1 MKTKLLTI
9 LTLLVLCVTG
19 AWGDGTAIS
28 SLNFSAPTTLPSAYT
43 YSSTNSPVIVS
54 DVDKTSVVNVNN
66 GGNSGVPTFSSDNSA
81 APTGGKRWMAFQPA
95 ENCTVTF
102 RVRAENDNRVF
113 YIWDKDHA
121 ATNNCV
127 SSFTAASK
135 NTWYNTWTVNLTAGT
150 WYAIGGSGSKCY
162 INSMT
167 FTAITSYA
175 ITWYAGGHGTAPT
188 SPTSASTFTLPQM
201 TADGYINTGWTA
213 DKAVTVGGESVSA
226 GTEIEVGTSVTLT
239 DATAFTG
246 VWEEAV
252 DEAPTVTA
260 ATSSTDVRAGA
271 EVTLTATPTGYPVP
285 TLQWYSCDSEG
296 GNQSVIDDATSTT
309 YQPSTSTLGVGTFH
323 FLVKASNSVQSDV
336 ASNVVSVKIYDAGTS
351 GTASD
356 LVAVPDNYVFVADD
370 ITINGTSSPSANTLY
385 DGSKVFTST
394 KFSVSTGTGSN
405 TFGGSSHL
413 NSMRLK
419 NTSDYVAFKV
429 SGPCTVT
436 FYGNSYSGRNFKIG
450 TNANDD
456 TYGTF
461 SGDNTS
467 QEFNIPNAGTVYITG
482 SGSDRY
488 LAGFVVAYAAAP
500 SIKTQPVGATYN
512 LNEAATA
519 LTIEAE
525 PYTEGKALSYQW
537 YSNTTN
543 STVGATAIVGAT
555 STSYT
560 PSTTTGGTTYYYCVV
575 SEEDNDET
583 TTSEIVAIKVVDL
596 GELIVTL
603 QPATIPSG
611 DTAYPSNTFS
621 ANGFTLAA
629 SNANFWN
636 SVLAKYPRIFKAQK
650 DVTFTITAPSYA
662 TIKSIKILGTS
673 NNDDNTASIDAGSGA
688 TAVTSTTLKKRKD
701 YTDSDNPELSEV
713 ILAVDAPSAG
723 NSISFTTKSQQVRF
737 YVEIYGTGT
746 APDQNISATK
756 EYSTFCSAYD
766 LDFTNVDGLE
776 AYVVSA
782 INESSATISK
792 VNKVPASTGLILKKT
807 ANIGTASN
815 FSVSVPTSTDD
826 MGTNNMVGVL
836 ADTDMTSVENAYILS
851 NGKFYE
857 CNGGTLAAGKAYL
870 VAAAW
875 ASGDAREYSIVVDGS
890 DDHTTS
896 IDSINTQHPSTDS
909 QRYNL
914 AGQKVSENYKG
925 IVIVN
930 GKKYINK

>member
-1 MKTKLLTI
+1 MKVRRLRLNPNSLTGVSYT
-9 LTLLVLCVTG
+9 LTGDEGVASVNSETGAVTLLGGTGEVRITASTAAQGDYAAGSAYYDLEVKSLPTLTAVTEKTWDFSNKTTFPNQTLTSLFYSDNLIINAVSDKSVTIASSRIELGGAGSATARNITIKVAPKSRINVTCVSSSSGTPRTLNVDKDEFGTNLGTIAAPGSSATNHIDYTG
-19 AWGDGTAIS
+19 STEATLIIYSTNGGIHVS
-28 SLNFSAPTTLPSAYT
+28 QIQVEHLSSAPT
-43 YSSTNSPVIVS
+43 
-54 DVDKTSVVNVNN
+54 
-66 GGNSGVPTFSSDNSA
+66 
-81 APTGGKRWMAFQPA
+81 
-95 ENCTVTF
+95 
-102 RVRAENDNRVF
+102 
-113 YIWDKDHA
+113 
-121 ATNNCV
+121 
-127 SSFTAASK
+127 
-135 NTWYNTWTVNLTAGT
+135 
-150 WYAIGGSGSKCY
+150 
-162 INSMT
+162 
-167 FTAITSYA
+167 IT
-175 ITWYAGGHGTAPT
+175 
-188 SPTSASTFTLPQM
+188 
-201 TADGYINTGWTA
+201 
-213 DKAVTVGGESVSA
+213 
-226 GTEIEVGTSVTLT
+226 
-239 DATAFTG
+239 
-246 VWEEAV
+246 
-252 DEAPTVTA
+252 
-260 ATSSTDVRAGA
+260 
-271 EVTLTATPTGYPVP
+271 
-285 TLQWYSCDSEG
+285 
-296 GNQSVIDDATSTT
+296 
-309 YQPSTSTLGVGTFH
+309 
-323 FLVKASNSVQSDV
+323 
-336 ASNVVSVKIYDAGTS
+336 
-351 GTASD
+351 
-356 LVAVPDNYVFVADD
+356 
-370 ITINGTSSPSANTLY
+370 
-385 DGSKVFTST
+385 
-394 KFSVSTGTGSN
+394 
-405 TFGGSSHL
+405 
-413 NSMRLK
+413 
-419 NTSDYVAFKV
+419 
-429 SGPCTVT
+429 
-436 FYGNSYSGRNFKIG
+436 
-450 TNANDD
+450 
-456 TYGTF
+456 
-461 SGDNTS
+461 
-467 QEFNIPNAGTVYITG
+467 
-482 SGSDRY
+482 
-488 LAGFVVAYAAAP
+488 
-500 SIKTQPVGATYN
+500 TQPVGATYN
-512 LNEAATA
+512 LNEVADA
-519 LTIEAE
+519 LTIAAEA
-525 PYTEGKALSYQW
+525 TNEGALSYQW
-537 YSNTTN
+537 YSNTTG
-543 STVGATAIVGAT
+543 TAAPETDTAVGTGA
-555 STSYT
+555 SYT
-560 PSTTTGGTTYYYCVV
+560 PSTSVSGTTYFYCVV
-575 SEEDNDET
+575 TEEGNDEKA
-583 TTSEIVAIKVVDL
+583 TSDIVAIKVVDL

-636 SVLAKYPRIFKAQK
+636 SVLTKYPRIFKAQK

-673 NNDDNTASIDAGSGA
+673 NNDNNTASIDAGSGA
-688 TAVTSTTLKKRKD
+688 TAITSTTLKKRTD
-701 YTDSDNPELSEV
+701 YTGSDNPELSEI